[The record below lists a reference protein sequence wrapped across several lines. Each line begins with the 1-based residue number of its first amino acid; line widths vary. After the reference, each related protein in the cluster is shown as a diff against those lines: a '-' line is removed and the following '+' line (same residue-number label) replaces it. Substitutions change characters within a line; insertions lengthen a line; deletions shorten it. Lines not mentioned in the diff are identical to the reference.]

1 MANSSKRQ
9 RRLWDTY
16 TFPGFRPQPTV
27 RGVFGDPKAR
37 IITLARRA
45 KKRFAGAAGEFIR
58 VGTTG
63 VYGRFA
69 ICRAATRASSWR
81 LRSGGCD
88 AAVAARWRVGGQDQ
102 ARCPLSG
109 RSRIF
114 PVRRG
119 FDPHDRASP
128 QHRLNTGKPF
138 YGSPP
143 RTESAKLLSS
153 YNKTKTS
160 GEDNRRAQGACRFR
174 RHGRGGFRNSRRGGG
189 GRANGSSG
197 HEPRVS
203 DGQRHAQPTDRR
215 DRENPQSPWVPLRG
229 YLRCDAATHAP

>member
-69 ICRAATRASSWR
+69 ICRAAVSYTHLRAHETRHDLVCR
-81 LRSGGCD
+81 LLLEKKKKKK
-88 AAVAARWRVGGQDQ
+88 V
-102 ARCPLSG
+102 
-109 RSRIF
+109 
-114 PVRRG
+114 
-119 FDPHDRASP
+119 
-128 QHRLNTGKPF
+128 
-138 YGSPP
+138 
-143 RTESAKLLSS
+143 EKLHL
-153 YNKTKTS
+153 K
-160 GEDNRRAQGACRFR
+160 
-174 RHGRGGFRNSRRGGG
+174 
-189 GRANGSSG
+189 
-197 HEPRVS
+197 
-203 DGQRHAQPTDRR
+203 
-215 DRENPQSPWVPLRG
+215 
-229 YLRCDAATHAP
+229 

>member
-37 IITLARRA
+37 LITLARRA

-81 LRSGGCD
+81 LRSAGAMPQLRQGE
-88 AAVAARWRVGGQDQ
+88 ARAARFPGGQP
-102 ARCPLSG
+102 ALYEALC
-109 RSRIF
+109 
-114 PVRRG
+114 
-119 FDPHDRASP
+119 
-128 QHRLNTGKPF
+128 
-138 YGSPP
+138 
-143 RTESAKLLSS
+143 
-153 YNKTKTS
+153 
-160 GEDNRRAQGACRFR
+160 
-174 RHGRGGFRNSRRGGG
+174 
-189 GRANGSSG
+189 
-197 HEPRVS
+197 
-203 DGQRHAQPTDRR
+203 
-215 DRENPQSPWVPLRG
+215 PLRG
-229 YLRCDAATHAP
+229 PALSAGDDHGHCGGAEARLGIRSRPV

>member
-16 TFPGFRPQPTV
+16 TFPSFRPQPTV

-45 KKRFAGAAGEFIR
+45 KKRFAGAAGKFIR

-88 AAVAARWRVGGQDQ
+88 PR
-102 ARCPLSG
+102 
-109 RSRIF
+109 
-114 PVRRG
+114 
-119 FDPHDRASP
+119 
-128 QHRLNTGKPF
+128 HRLSEPV
-138 YGSPP
+138 
-143 RTESAKLLSS
+143 S
-153 YNKTKTS
+153 YTHL
-160 GEDNRRAQGACRFR
+160 RA
-174 RHGRGGFRNSRRGGG
+174 
-189 GRANGSSG
+189 
-197 HEPRVS
+197 HE
-203 DGQRHAQPTDRR
+203 T
-215 DRENPQSPWVPLRG
+215 
-229 YLRCDAATHAP
+229 

>member
-69 ICRAATRASSWR
+69 ICRAAIGPAWMKTTPIHELERYM
-81 LRSGGCD
+81 
-88 AAVAARWRVGGQDQ
+88 
-102 ARCPLSG
+102 RCKECSQ
-109 RSRIF
+109 
-114 PVRRG
+114 V
-119 FDPHDRASP
+119 
-128 QHRLNTGKPF
+128 
-138 YGSPP
+138 
-143 RTESAKLLSS
+143 
-153 YNKTKTS
+153 
-160 GEDNRRAQGACRFR
+160 
-174 RHGRGGFRNSRRGGG
+174 
-189 GRANGSSG
+189 
-197 HEPRVS
+197 
-203 DGQRHAQPTDRR
+203 
-215 DRENPQSPWVPLRG
+215 RG
-229 YLRCDAATHAP
+229 YADKRDAPPCSQ

>member
-1 MANSSKRQ
+1 MKLCERMACVTSTLDRYQRIAPFYDLLDFPFEYGRYRKIRPLLFAEPSGLILGSSGNRVDETNGKCGLKPHGYWVFWANSSKRR

-88 AAVAARWRVGGQDQ
+88 AAVAAR
-102 ARCPLSG
+102 
-109 RSRIF
+109 
-114 PVRRG
+114 
-119 FDPHDRASP
+119 
-128 QHRLNTGKPF
+128 
-138 YGSPP
+138 
-143 RTESAKLLSS
+143 
-153 YNKTKTS
+153 
-160 GEDNRRAQGACRFR
+160 
-174 RHGRGGFRNSRRGGG
+174 
-189 GRANGSSG
+189 
-197 HEPRVS
+197 
-203 DGQRHAQPTDRR
+203 
-215 DRENPQSPWVPLRG
+215 
-229 YLRCDAATHAP
+229 

>member
-1 MANSSKRQ
+1 MVSIGRGRTANRSGRKGGAGITAIVAIRSDLRKRYIGSSGNRVDESNGKCGLKPHGYWVFEVSEGGWIGHHFPMANSSKRQ

-81 LRSGGCD
+81 LRSGGCH
-88 AAVAARWRVGGQDQ
+88 AAVAAR
-102 ARCPLSG
+102 
-109 RSRIF
+109 
-114 PVRRG
+114 
-119 FDPHDRASP
+119 
-128 QHRLNTGKPF
+128 
-138 YGSPP
+138 
-143 RTESAKLLSS
+143 
-153 YNKTKTS
+153 
-160 GEDNRRAQGACRFR
+160 
-174 RHGRGGFRNSRRGGG
+174 
-189 GRANGSSG
+189 
-197 HEPRVS
+197 
-203 DGQRHAQPTDRR
+203 
-215 DRENPQSPWVPLRG
+215 
-229 YLRCDAATHAP
+229 